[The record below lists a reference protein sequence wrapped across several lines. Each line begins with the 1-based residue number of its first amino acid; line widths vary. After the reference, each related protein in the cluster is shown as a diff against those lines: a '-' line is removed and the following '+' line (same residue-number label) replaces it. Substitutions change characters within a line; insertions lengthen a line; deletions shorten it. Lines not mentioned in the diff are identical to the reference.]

1 MVMLENISAKQSR
14 VGVTNMHPYLEKL
27 LWMLVPLL
35 FSAVGYQWTLVQ
47 SLRDKVNELESK
59 ISLVVSK
66 DNKIV
71 PSLEAELAREKLRHD
86 VLTYASNNR
95 ERIII
100 LEQQLNQIKNK
111 K

>member
-1 MVMLENISAKQSR
+1 MNQYV
-14 VGVTNMHPYLEKL
+14 EKF

-35 FSAVGYQWTLVQ
+35 FSAVGYMWTTLQ
-47 SLRDKVNELESK
+47 QLRDKVQDLEAK

-66 DNKIV
+66 DNKVI
-71 PSLEAELAREKLRHD
+71 PSLEAELAREKLRQD
-86 VLTYASNNR
+86 VNKFASDNR

-100 LEQQLNQIKNK
+100 IEQQLKNK